1 MKKIFPFTSQ
11 NILHAIQ
18 KINDDPKLLKRRT
31 SFEYDLI
38 YKGKTYPPILVLSEA
53 NKVLGGEELLLSD
66 FNNSTQSAFRIFEDL
81 GFEVSKKIKTKIWI
95 EKTLVHGRP
104 DREVGE
110 RALGKAL
117 WSPKKD
123 KRGADIY
130 KNMREVKAGDIVL
143 HLIDNKEFTGVS
155 IVKNRVI
162 ETSGLHNTDWTGP
175 AYLVELID
183 FVYLSPPLNRTEIF
197 VRENVT
203 ELKSISEGSEVFY
216 NNKFDLRQGAYLT
229 PCPFRLYNL
238 INKTYFKNHKLNL
251 PYSDKISFDQGQKEI
266 DEIMKLKKQLSDSTL
281 LSIKTKPFI
290 LLAGF
295 SGTGKSR
302 LVRSLAYKFNNID
315 EDKLSI
321 KHPPTNFQLIKV
333 KPNWHDSSDLLGYES
348 RISGKDRFIVTDFI
362 RFIVKAHQYPD
373 TPFFLCLDEMNLAP
387 VEQYF
392 AEYLSVIETRVIN
405 DETGSAITTDTII
418 SNTMFKKYADKTDG
432 VDIAFDLW
440 KELELTDEKTQEEL
454 KTKGLTLPQNL
465 IVMGTVNMDET
476 THSFSRKVLDRAMTL
491 EMNEIDLSAG
501 LDIAANEWSYSDNP
515 VPAEYILSEKTHGY
529 QVYEDIKEDADKI
542 IKYLETLN
550 DKLEGSPFKIAYR
563 VRDEFLLYAFN
574 YNKIED
580 KPSDWLT
587 KVIDQMTIMKILPR
601 IEGDE
606 DRTKVLEDLLIIFG
620 AYSLIGSVKKAE
632 EMEKRRKLYHYTSFW
647 S

>member
-1 MKKIFPFTSQ
+1 MT
-11 NILHAIQ
+11 
-18 KINDDPKLLKRRT
+18 R
-31 SFEYDLI
+31 
-38 YKGKTYPPILVLSEA
+38 V
-53 NKVLGGEELLLSD
+53 
-66 FNNSTQSAFRIFEDL
+66 
-81 GFEVSKKIKTKIWI
+81 WI

-104 DREVGE
+104 DRETGE
-110 RALGKAL
+110 RSLGKVL
-117 WSPKKD
+117 WSPQKD

-130 KNMREVKAGDIVL
+130 KNMRKIKNGDIVL
-143 HLIDNKEFTGVS
+143 HLIDNKEFAGVS
-155 IVKNRVI
+155 IVKNGAI
-162 ETSGLHNTDWTGP
+162 ETTGLHNTEWDGP
-175 AYLVELID
+175 AYLVELMD
-183 FVYLSPPLNRTEIF
+183 FVSLNPPLNRTEILIKENE
-197 VRENVT
+197 RE
-203 ELKSISEGSEVFY
+203 LQSISEESEVFF

-229 PCPFRLYNL
+229 PCSSRLYNVL
-238 INKTYFKNHKLNL
+238 NRTYFNNHNLNL
-251 PYSDKISFDQGQKEI
+251 PYSDKVNITQDQKGIDKTMKISER
-266 DEIMKLKKQLSDSTL
+266 LTNSTL

-302 LVRSLAYKFNNID
+302 LVRSLAYRFNNIPD
-315 EDKLSI
+315 DRNSK

-362 RFIVKAHQYPD
+362 KFVIKAHQYPN

-392 AEYLSVIETRVIN
+392 AEYLSVIETRVLNEEIS
-405 DETGSAITTDTII
+405 TITTDTII

-440 KELELTDEKTQEEL
+440 KELELTDESIQEEL
-454 KTKGLTLPQNL
+454 KTKGLILPQNL

-501 LDIAANEWSYSDNP
+501 LDVAANEWSYSDNP

-529 QVYEDIKEDADKI
+529 QVYEEIKEEADKI

-587 KVIDQMTIMKILPR
+587 KVIDQMTLMKILPR

-606 DRTKVLEDLLIIFG
+606 DKTKILEDLLNIFKQ
-620 AYSLIGSVKKAE
+620 YSLTGSVKKAE
-632 EMEKRRKLYHYTSFW
+632 EMENRRRLYHYTSFW